1 MNRRKVLLALAA
13 IVAALG
19 VLLVFLYARGADAR
33 AAAQFD
39 LVRVLVASQQI
50 EPGETVDEAAAAGK
64 FTLQEVPQNA
74 ALPGAL
80 TSTESIAGLA
90 ASTWIY
96 TGEQILPD
104 KFGAD
109 TATSVLQIPDKLSAT
124 SVQLT
129 DPARVAGFVSPG
141 SEVAVYWTKS
151 ENEAGPGYTRILLD
165 RVTVLGVG
173 SVTPVSTTTTDEEGG
188 ETTEQVPT
196 ALLTLAL
203 DQDQATRVIYAAS
216 NGEVYFTLLTN
227 DSKTSAPSG
236 PVDEQNL
243 FE

>member
-1 MNRRKVLLALAA
+1 
-13 IVAALG
+13 
-19 VLLVFLYARGADAR
+19 
-33 AAAQFD
+33 
-39 LVRVLVASQQI
+39 
-50 EPGETVDEAAAAGK
+50 
-64 FTLQEVPQNA
+64 LQEVPQNA

-96 TGEQILPD
+96 AGEQILPD

-109 TATSVLQIPDKLSAT
+109 TASSVLQIPDKLNGTA
-124 SVQLT
+124 VQLT
-129 DPARVAGFVSPG
+129 DPARVAGFVTPG
-141 SEVAVYWTKS
+141 SEVAVFWTRPRD
-151 ENEAGPGYTRILLD
+151 EAGPSYTRILLD

-173 SVTPVSTTTTDEEGG
+173 SVTPVSTTTTDETGA
-188 ETTEQVPT
+188 ETTEEIPT

-216 NGEVYFTLLTN
+216 NGEVYFSLLTN
-227 DSKTSAPSG
+227 DSETSTPAG